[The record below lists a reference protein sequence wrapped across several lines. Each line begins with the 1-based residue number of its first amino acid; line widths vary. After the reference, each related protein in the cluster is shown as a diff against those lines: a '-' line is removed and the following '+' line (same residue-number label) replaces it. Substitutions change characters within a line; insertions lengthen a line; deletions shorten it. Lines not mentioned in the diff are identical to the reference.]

1 MQKATSVLWDNFQV
15 QLSAESQSL
24 WNLRFSANLS
34 KWAFIFF
41 LKERSAWSW
50 HFPLHFELSAGDE
63 WEVFRWK
70 FVLLRECRDE
80 KTSEVQ
86 SRNSDM
92 KIYSPDTEEKLPV
105 HIIPGCSW
113 SRRVPSW
120 KILVKIKKNG
130 NESAQSRVWECSDPS
145 LWERRKSCLYWT
157 ICESTNVFWL
167 QFNFS
172 KAHKFL
178 KTNTCSFP

>member
-1 MQKATSVLWDNFQV
+1 MSFYFL
-15 QLSAESQSL
+15 
-24 WNLRFSANLS
+24 
-34 KWAFIFF
+34 F

-50 HFPLHFELSAGDE
+50 HFPLHCELSAGDE
-63 WEVFRWK
+63 WEVFQWK

-92 KIYSPDTEEKLPV
+92 KIYSPDIEEKLPV
-105 HIIPGCSW
+105 HIIPGSSW

-120 KILVKIKKNG
+120 KTLVKIKRNG
-130 NESAQSRVWECSDPS
+130 NENAQSRVWECSDPS

-157 ICESTNVFWL
+157 K
-167 QFNFS
+167 QGR
-172 KAHKFL
+172 HKCFL
-178 KTNTCSFP
+178 TSIQLFQELFVLSLNIVWELPTLEDLF